1 MKQIAVNF
9 PEELALHLRMKDKE
23 FDREIKKIT
32 LIKLYELEKVSS
44 GKAASIL
51 GISRIAFLDL
61 LNEYEVS
68 IFGELDNDEINEQL
82 ETIRNITK
90 K

>member
-9 PEELALHLRMKDKE
+9 PEELALHLRMKSKE
-23 FDREIKKIT
+23 FDREIKKIA
-32 LIKLYELEKVSS
+32 LIKLYELEKISS

-51 GISRIAFLDL
+51 GMSRIAFLDL
-61 LNEYEVS
+61 LNEYGVS
-68 IFGELDNDEINEQL
+68 IFGEIDDDEINEQL
-82 ETIRNITK
+82 ETIRKVTK

>member
-9 PEELALHLRMKDKE
+9 PEELAFHLRMKNQE
-23 FDREIKKIT
+23 FDREIKKIA
-32 LIKLYELEKVSS
+32 LIKLYELEKISS

-51 GISRIAFLDL
+51 GISRVSFLDL
-61 LNEYEVS
+61 LSEYGVS
-68 IFGELDNDEINEQL
+68 IFGELDDEILEDQL
-82 ETIRNITK
+82 QSIRKITK